1 MEIDFEQ
8 LKEIIDSKN
17 TRLINQMAQR
27 TGISV
32 ALKVPLYEISAALGD
47 PEAMEELG
55 FSYETGRYYEIDYI
69 KAREWYEK
77 AAVLGYL
84 PAMANLSMMYI
95 NGLGVE
101 QNNDIASFL
110 EERVTKTYQ
119 YDMEMIVPKTMSGYY
134 DQQALYLVEELD
146 DLDKINDKRSLFRLA
161 SMYEIGRK
169 VEKDI
174 NKAIKIYENLVDDN
188 FSYAMLCLA
197 SIYENGKGVEVD
209 YKKAKELYE
218 KAANLYNY
226 TAMERLASM
235 YEEGRG
241 VEVDY
246 QKAKKLYEEAG
257 ELGNSSSALIKLASM
272 YEQEKGVVRDDV
284 RIIALYKKAIDLGNP
299 DAMLYLR
306 DLYKCYMDG
315 TLDNPVIYNP
325 RFHSPFD
332 IDNLYQMA
340 KEKYQKLADLGNP
353 DAVVKLFKLTYT
365 ETKDLYNRALG
376 LGVSASILN
385 ADNYN
390 LVDINGTFWNPK
402 KR

>member
-1 MEIDFEQ
+1 
-8 LKEIIDSKN
+8 
-17 TRLINQMAQR
+17 
-27 TGISV
+27 
-32 ALKVPLYEISAALGD
+32 
-47 PEAMEELG
+47 
-55 FSYETGRYYEIDYI
+55 
-69 KAREWYEK
+69 
-77 AAVLGYL
+77 
-84 PAMANLSMMYI
+84 MANLSMMYI

-209 YKKAKELYE
+209 YQKAKE
-218 KAANLYNY
+218 
-226 TAMERLASM
+226 
-235 YEEGRG
+235 
-241 VEVDY
+241 
-246 QKAKKLYEEAG
+246 LYEEAG